1 MKKGIKFVVIVM
13 LGVLFALGMSLGA
26 FANNGNGPN
35 NRPHGDTLAI
45 VADNGSE
52 IDVRI
57 EHRNRAGQFFIIYI
71 NGEFAEEVL
80 TDTGTFVTSVTV
92 GNYDLTLSVQGN
104 SLRGGSAM
112 SLEECPGTG
121 EYVYCPDTGTYIRV
135 P

>member
-92 GNYDLTLSVQGN
+92 GNYDLTLNVQGN

-112 SLEECPGTG
+112 SLEECP
-121 EYVYCPDTGTYIRV
+121 DTGTYCPETGERL